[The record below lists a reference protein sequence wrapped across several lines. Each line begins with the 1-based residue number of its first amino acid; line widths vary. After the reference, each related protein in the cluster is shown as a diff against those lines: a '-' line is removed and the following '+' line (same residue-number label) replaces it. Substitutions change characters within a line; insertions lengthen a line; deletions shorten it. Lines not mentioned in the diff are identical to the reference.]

1 LLALTRLRAVAG
13 DARLGARAEALAAA
27 TLARTRVGAAV
38 LADAAE
44 MRARM
49 ERERA
54 GRGLWDLK
62 LAPGG
67 FVDIEFIA
75 QAMHVAHSLRAPA
88 NTGDALD
95 ALARAGVLSQE
106 DHALLSAAWRRASD
120 LQQLLRICVDGEF
133 DAAKAPEVLVQRL
146 AQAGDAASLEQLE
159 AILTGERAAVR
170 AAFKRLIGP
179 L

>member
-1 LLALTRLRAVAG
+1 
-13 DARLGARAEALAAA
+13 
-27 TLARTRVGAAV
+27 
-38 LADAAE
+38 
-44 MRARM
+44 
-49 ERERA
+49 
-54 GRGLWDLK
+54 LWDLK